1 VSTLGDAALP
11 ATMVLLVLAVG
22 FACAPNLAIAR
33 SPRPEAIA
41 TRSIRSRG
49 TRRPAARVL
58 AATSAATVSIA
69 MLGPIPTAAVAV
81 AVWGRGRVITL
92 LSARRARLRRERDL
106 PDAIE
111 LLVLTVQAGLTPH
124 QAVRNLVSIAPPSL
138 TPAFESVCHRL
149 DRGDALADAMTA
161 LHDEIGAGAD
171 PVVDAIASAE
181 RYGLPLAPVLER
193 LAGEARSTR
202 RRLGEADARRLP
214 ITLSFP
220 LVVCTLP
227 SFVLLAIAP
236 SVLAAISSLGN
247 SAW

>member
-1 VSTLGDAALP
+1 MSTLGEALLP
-11 ATMVLLVLAVG
+11 ATMVLLVLAIG
-22 FACAPNLAIAR
+22 FACAPNLAIVR
-33 SPRPEAIA
+33 SPRPEPLA
-41 TRSIRSRG
+41 TRPNRWRGKPRS
-49 TRRPAARVL
+49 AARIL
-58 AATSAATVSIA
+58 AATTAAAVSIA
-69 MLGPIPTAAVAV
+69 VLGPLPTAAAAV
-81 AVWGRGRVITL
+81 GVWGRGRVVEL
-92 LSARRARLRRERDL
+92 LSARRARLRRERAL

-138 TPAFESVCHRL
+138 RSAFESVCHRL
-149 DRGDALADAMTA
+149 DRGDPLADALNA
-161 LHDEIGAGAD
+161 LHDEVGTSAD

-193 LAGEARSTR
+193 LADEARSAR

-214 ITLSFP
+214 VTLSFP
-220 LVVCTLP
+220 LVMCTLP